1 MPAPQRS
8 CVARRRRALLL
19 RAEARAVAG
28 DRAVPLL
35 LLGWALATLWFRET
49 YPQRARG
56 FAWVGLTFVQ
66 AVLLV
71 VVVGI
76 GVSLLLGR

>member
-1 MPAPQRS
+1 MLPGEDAPSSRGPKLAPLAWMPAN
-8 CVARRRRALLL
+8 
-19 RAEARAVAG
+19 
-28 DRAVPLL
+28 
-35 LLGWALATLWFRET
+35 LWFRET
-49 YPQRARG
+49 YPQRAHG

-71 VVVGI
+71 MVVGI

>member
-1 MPAPQRS
+1 MLPGEDAPSS
-8 CVARRRRALLL
+8 CGPKLALLL
-19 RAEARAVAG
+19 ATVLF
-28 DRAVPLL
+28 PPL

-49 YPQRARG
+49 YPQRAHG